1 MRLFRLVA
9 FHFHDSS
16 QPLPGQRTNP
26 LQHEKFQ
33 LPSQGKKLWGGST
46 GARRESDLGL
56 FFQGRAAAPLKS
68 LLLCSLLLTWIA
80 GLAFAADTKTET
92 TPLQAVLVKTPEE
105 KAKAEAQIPSYP
117 LKTCLV
123 SGDELGGMGDTVN
136 ALYGGRLIRFCCKG
150 CIKSFN
156 KNPDQ
161 YLPKLES
168 TKKTS
173 P

>member
-1 MRLFRLVA
+1 M
-9 FHFHDSS
+9 
-16 QPLPGQRTNP
+16 
-26 LQHEKFQ
+26 
-33 LPSQGKKLWGGST
+33 KL
-46 GARRESDLGL
+46 
-56 FFQGRAAAPLKS
+56 
-68 LLLCSLLLTWIA
+68 LLLCGLLAAWATSLTC
-80 GLAFAADTKTET
+80 AADAETEAST
-92 TPLQAVLVKTPEE
+92 LQAILAKTPEE

-136 ALYGGRLIRFCCKG
+136 ALYGDRLIRFCCKG

-156 KNPDQ
+156 KNPRQ

-168 TKKTS
+168 AKTNS

>member
-1 MRLFRLVA
+1 M
-9 FHFHDSS
+9 
-16 QPLPGQRTNP
+16 
-26 LQHEKFQ
+26 
-33 LPSQGKKLWGGST
+33 
-46 GARRESDLGL
+46 
-56 FFQGRAAAPLKS
+56 KS
-68 LLLCSLLLTWIA
+68 LLLCSLLIGWTA
-80 GLAFAADTKTET
+80 GLAFATDTKTET

-136 ALYGGRLIRFCCKG
+136 ALYGDRLIRFCCKG

-156 KNPDQ
+156 KNPGQ

-168 TKKTS
+168 AQKTS
-173 P
+173 S